1 MPFSQQMFQQKLLE
15 FIEVCNDGYAILTAD
30 DKILGCNQ
38 AFAGIFYQDQ
48 DKIQGLS
55 FEQLMRLSFSEGK
68 GVRFETETI
77 DEWLIE
83 VQQKRR
89 QNPFRLFEV
98 DLTDGRWFLL
108 SEQILP
114 SGEML
119 IQAKEMTKQK
129 VLEHQLYSKVATLSE
144 LALTDELTKVAN
156 RRCFV
161 DSVEAEL
168 VRCQRSEQPAAL
180 LLLDLDFFKS
190 VNDTYGHQAGDEVL
204 KATANRIKKALREYD
219 IFGRI
224 GGEEFAVFLSETD
237 PDTALQVADRIRGIL
252 ADCPIKAGIAELSVT
267 TSIGIALT
275 HGESNFEE
283 LYVQADSA
291 LYMAKRN
298 GRNRA
303 ELFALVAEDEKLDE
317 KKGQQF

>member
-1 MPFSQQMFQQKLLE
+1 MQGISF
-15 FIEVCNDGYAILTAD
+15 D
-30 DKILGCNQ
+30 D
-38 AFAGIFYQDQ
+38 
-48 DKIQGLS
+48 
-55 FEQLMRLSFSEGK
+55 LMRLAFFERK
-68 GVRFETETI
+68 GIRIEADDIEQ
-77 DEWLIE
+77 WLS
-83 VQQKRR
+83 QAHQLRR

-98 DLTDGRWFLL
+98 DLLDGRWFLF

-119 IQAKEMTKQK
+119 IQAKEITKQK
-129 VLEHQLYSKVATLSE
+129 VLEHQLHSKVATLSE

-168 VRCQRSEQPAAL
+168 ARCQRMDKPAAL

-237 PDTALQVADRIRGIL
+237 PATALHVAERIRVIL
-252 ADCPIKAGIAELSVT
+252 ADFPIKAGIAELCVT
-267 TSIGIALT
+267 TSIGVALT
-275 HGESNFEE
+275 HGESDFEE
-283 LYVQADSA
+283 LYLQADSA

-303 ELFALVAEDEKLDE
+303 ELFSLLSD
-317 KKGQQF
+317 

>member
-1 MPFSQQMFQQKLLE
+1 MPFSQQKFQQKLLE
-15 FIEVCNDGYAILTAD
+15 FIEVCNDGYAILNAND
-30 DKILGCNQ
+30 QMLGCNQ
-38 AFAGIFYQDQ
+38 AFCDIFYQDQ
-48 DKIQGLS
+48 RRMLGIS
-55 FEQLMRLSFSEGK
+55 FDDLMRLAFEERK
-68 GVRFETETI
+68 GIRIEADDIEQ
-77 DEWLIE
+77 WLT
-83 VQQKRR
+83 QAHQLRR

-98 DLTDGRWFLL
+98 DLLDGRWFLF

-119 IQAKEMTKQK
+119 IQAKEITKQK

-168 VRCQRSEQPAAL
+168 ARCQRNENPAAL

-204 KATANRIKKALREYD
+204 KATANRIKKVLREYD

-237 PDTALQVADRIRGIL
+237 PATALHVAQRVRVIL
-252 ADCPIKAGIAELSVT
+252 ADYPMKAGNAELCVT

-283 LYVQADSA
+283 LYLQADSA

-298 GRNRA
+298 GRNRV
-303 ELFALVAEDEKLDE
+303 ELFSLLSE
-317 KKGQQF
+317 

>member
-1 MPFSQQMFQQKLLE
+1 MPFSQLMFQQKLLE
-15 FIEVCNDGYAILTAD
+15 FIEVCNDGYAILSAD
-30 DKILGCNQ
+30 DKMLGCNQ
-38 AFAGIFYQDQ
+38 AFCDIFYQDQ
-48 DKIQGLS
+48 RTIQDIS
-55 FEQLMRLSFSEGK
+55 FDDLMRLSYREGK
-68 GVRFETETI
+68 GVRFEADSIE
-77 DEWLIE
+77 DWLAQA
-83 VQQKRR
+83 QQKRR

-98 DLTDGRWFLL
+98 DLTDGRWFLM

-119 IQAKEMTKQK
+119 IQAKEITKQK
-129 VLEHQLYSKVATLSE
+129 VLEHQLYSKVESLSE

-168 VRCQRSEQPAAL
+168 ARCQRTDKPAAL

-237 PDTALQVADRIRGIL
+237 PATALHVAERIRVIL
-252 ADCPIKAGIAELSVT
+252 ADYPIKAGIAELCVT

-283 LYVQADSA
+283 LYLQADSA

-303 ELFALVAEDEKLDE
+303 ELFALLAEE
-317 KKGQQF
+317 

>member
-1 MPFSQQMFQQKLLE
+1 MPFSLPLFQQKLLE
-15 FIEVCNDGYAILTAD
+15 FIEVCNDGYAILSAD
-30 DKILGCNQ
+30 DKMIGCNMAFCDIFHQDHRKILGT
-38 AFAGIFYQDQ
+38 
-48 DKIQGLS
+48 S
-55 FEQLMRLSFSEGK
+55 FDELIRVSFKQGK
-68 GVRFETETI
+68 GIHIETDNI
-77 DEWLIE
+77 DDWLA
-83 VQQKRR
+83 VAQQKRR

-98 DLTDGRWFLL
+98 DLLDGRWFLF
-108 SEQILP
+108 SEQVLP
-114 SGEML
+114 GGEML

-129 VLEHQLYSKVATLSE
+129 VLEYQLSSKVATLSE

-168 VRCQRSEQPAAL
+168 ARCQRNEQPAAL

-219 IFGRI
+219 MFGRI

-237 PDTALQVADRIRGIL
+237 PATALHVAERMRGIL
-252 ADCPIKAGIAELSVT
+252 ADHPIKAGVVELCVT

-275 HGESNFEE
+275 HGESSFEE
-283 LYVQADSA
+283 LYLQADSA

-303 ELFALVAEDEKLDE
+303 ELFELLTE
-317 KKGQQF
+317 

>member
-1 MPFSQQMFQQKLLE
+1 MPFSQSLFQQKLLE
-15 FIEVCNDGYAILTAD
+15 FIEVCNDGYAILSAD
-30 DKILGCNQ
+30 DKMLGCNQ

-48 DKIQGLS
+48 HKIQGLS
-55 FEQLMRLSFSEGK
+55 FDQLMRLSFSEGK
-68 GVRFETETI
+68 GIHFETETI
-77 DEWLIE
+77 DEWLVR

-89 QNPFRLFEV
+89 QNPFQLFEV
-98 DLTDGRWFLL
+98 NLTDGRWFLL
-108 SEQILP
+108 SEQVLP

-119 IQAKEMTKQK
+119 IQAKEITKQK
-129 VLEHQLYSKVATLSE
+129 VLEHQLHRKVETLSE

-156 RRCFV
+156 RRYFV

-168 VRCQRSEQPAAL
+168 ARCQRNDKPAAL

-190 VNDTYGHQAGDEVL
+190 VNDNYGHHAGDEVI

-219 IFGRI
+219 MFGRI
-224 GGEEFAVFLSETD
+224 GGEEFAVFLTDTD
-237 PDTALQVADRIRGIL
+237 PAMALHVAERIRVIL
-252 ADCPIKAGIAELSVT
+252 ADYPIKAGIAELCVT

-275 HGESNFEE
+275 HGESSFEE
-283 LYVQADSA
+283 LYLQADSA

-303 ELFALVAEDEKLDE
+303 ELFALLSE
-317 KKGQQF
+317 

>member
-1 MPFSQQMFQQKLLE
+1 MPFSLPLFQQKLLE
-15 FIEVCNDGYAILTAD
+15 FIEVCNDGYAILSAD
-30 DKILGCNQ
+30 DKMIGCNQ

-48 DKIQGLS
+48 HKIQGLS
-55 FEQLMRLSFSEGK
+55 FDQLMRLSFSEGK
-68 GVRFETETI
+68 GIHFETETF
-77 DEWLIE
+77 DEWLVR

-89 QNPFRLFEV
+89 QNPFQLFEV
-98 DLTDGRWFLL
+98 NLTDGRWFLF

-119 IQAKEMTKQK
+119 IQAKEITKQK
-129 VLEHQLYSKVATLSE
+129 VLEHQLHRKVETLSE

-156 RRCFV
+156 RRYFV

-168 VRCQRSEQPAAL
+168 ARCQRNDKPAAL

-190 VNDTYGHQAGDEVL
+190 VNDTYGHHAGDEVL

-219 IFGRI
+219 MFGRI
-224 GGEEFAVFLSETD
+224 GGEEFAVFLTETE
-237 PDTALQVADRIRGIL
+237 PATALHVAERIRVIL
-252 ADCPIKAGIAELSVT
+252 ADYPIKAGIAELCVT

-275 HGESNFEE
+275 HGESSFEE
-283 LYVQADSA
+283 LYLQADSA

-303 ELFALVAEDEKLDE
+303 ELFALLTD
-317 KKGQQF
+317 

>member
-1 MPFSQQMFQQKLLE
+1 MSLSQHKFQQKLLE
-15 FIEVCNDGYAILTAD
+15 FIDVCNDGYAILSAD
-30 DKILGCNQ
+30 DKMLGCNQ

-48 DKIQGLS
+48 RKIQGLS

-68 GVRFETETI
+68 GIRFETETI
-77 DEWLIE
+77 DEWLAQ

-89 QNPFRLFEV
+89 QNPFQLFEV
-98 DLTDGRWFLL
+98 NLTDDRWFLM

-114 SGEML
+114 TGEML
-119 IQAKEMTKQK
+119 IQAKEITKQK
-129 VLEHQLYSKVATLSE
+129 VLEHQLHSKVVTLSE

-168 VRCQRSEQPAAL
+168 ARCQRVDKPAAL

-224 GGEEFAVFLSETD
+224 GGEEFAVFLTETD
-237 PDTALQVADRIRGIL
+237 LATALHVAERIRGML
-252 ADCPIKAGIAELSVT
+252 ADFPVKAGRVELCVT

-275 HGESNFEE
+275 QGESNFEE
-283 LYVQADSA
+283 LYLQADSA

-303 ELFALVAEDEKLDE
+303 ELFRLLDE
-317 KKGQQF
+317 

>member
-1 MPFSQQMFQQKLLE
+1 M
-15 FIEVCNDGYAILTAD
+15 
-30 DKILGCNQ
+30 LG
-38 AFAGIFYQDQ
+38 I
-48 DKIQGLS
+48 S
-55 FEQLMRLSFSEGK
+55 FEALMRLSFSEGK
-68 GVRFETETI
+68 GIRFDADDIE
-77 DEWLIE
+77 DWLAQA
-83 VQQKRR
+83 QQRRR

-98 DLTDGRWFLL
+98 DLQDGRWFLF

-119 IQAKEMTKQK
+119 IQAKEITKQK
-129 VLEHQLYSKVATLSE
+129 VLEHQLHNKVATLSE

-168 VRCQRSEQPAAL
+168 ARCQRNENPAAL

-219 IFGRI
+219 TFGRI

-237 PDTALQVADRIRGIL
+237 PQTALQVAERVRFML
-252 ADCPIKAGIAELSVT
+252 ASFPIKAGSAELCVT

-275 HGESNFEE
+275 HGESSFEE
-283 LYVQADSA
+283 LYLQADSA

-298 GRNRA
+298 GRNRV
-303 ELFALVAEDEKLDE
+303 ELFALLHE
-317 KKGQQF
+317 

>member
-1 MPFSQQMFQQKLLE
+1 MPFSQQIFQQKLLE
-15 FIEVCNDGYAILTAD
+15 FIEVCSDGYAILTAD
-30 DKILGCNQ
+30 DKMLGCNQ
-38 AFAGIFYQDQ
+38 AFCDIFYQDQ
-48 DKIQGLS
+48 HKMLGIS
-55 FEQLMRLSFSEGK
+55 FEALMRLSFSEGK
-68 GVRFETETI
+68 GIRFDADDIE
-77 DEWLIE
+77 DWLAQA
-83 VQQKRR
+83 QQRRR

-98 DLTDGRWFLL
+98 DLQDGRWFLF

-119 IQAKEMTKQK
+119 IQAKEITKQK
-129 VLEHQLYSKVATLSE
+129 VLEHQLHNKVATLSE

-168 VRCQRSEQPAAL
+168 ARCQRNENPAAL

-219 IFGRI
+219 TFGRI

-237 PDTALQVADRIRGIL
+237 PQTALQVAERVRFML
-252 ADCPIKAGIAELSVT
+252 ANFPIKAGSAELCVT

-275 HGESNFEE
+275 HGESSFEE
-283 LYVQADSA
+283 LYLQADSA

-298 GRNRA
+298 GRNRV
-303 ELFALVAEDEKLDE
+303 ELFALLHE
-317 KKGQQF
+317 

>member
-1 MPFSQQMFQQKLLE
+1 MSFSQQMFQQKLLE

-30 DKILGCNQ
+30 DKMLGCNQ
-38 AFAGIFYQDQ
+38 AFCDIFYQDQ
-48 DKIQGLS
+48 RKMLGIS
-55 FEQLMRLSFSEGK
+55 FEALMRLSFSEGK
-68 GVRFETETI
+68 GIRI
-77 DEWLIE
+77 DADDIEEWLA
-83 VQQKRR
+83 QALQRRR

-98 DLTDGRWFLL
+98 DLLDGRWFLF
-108 SEQILP
+108 SEQVLP

-119 IQAKEMTKQK
+119 LQAKEITKQK
-129 VLEHQLYSKVATLSE
+129 VLEHQLHSKVATLSE

-168 VRCQRSEQPAAL
+168 ARCQRNENPAAL

-219 IFGRI
+219 TFGRI

-237 PDTALQVADRIRGIL
+237 PHTALQVAERIRFML
-252 ADCPIKAGIAELSVT
+252 ASFPIKAGIAELCVT

-275 HGESNFEE
+275 HGESSFEE
-283 LYVQADSA
+283 LYLQADSA

-298 GRNRA
+298 GRNRV
-303 ELFALVAEDEKLDE
+303 ELFALLHE
-317 KKGQQF
+317 

>member
-1 MPFSQQMFQQKLLE
+1 MLGISF
-15 FIEVCNDGYAILTAD
+15 D
-30 DKILGCNQ
+30 D
-38 AFAGIFYQDQ
+38 
-48 DKIQGLS
+48 
-55 FEQLMRLSFSEGK
+55 LMRLSFRKGK
-68 GVRFETETI
+68 GVRFDADSIE
-77 DEWLIE
+77 DWLA
-83 VQQKRR
+83 QAKQKRR

-98 DLTDGRWFLL
+98 DLTDGRWFLM

-119 IQAKEMTKQK
+119 IQAKEITKQK
-129 VLEHQLYSKVATLSE
+129 VLEHQLYSKVASLSE

-168 VRCQRSEQPAAL
+168 ARCQRTDKPAAL

-237 PDTALQVADRIRGIL
+237 PATALHVAERVRVIL
-252 ADCPIKAGIAELSVT
+252 ADYPIKAGIAELCVT

-283 LYVQADSA
+283 LYLQADSA

-303 ELFALVAEDEKLDE
+303 ELFALLSE
-317 KKGQQF
+317 

>member
-1 MPFSQQMFQQKLLE
+1 MPFSQSLFQQKLLE
-15 FIEVCNDGYAILTAD
+15 FIEVCNDGCAILSAD
-30 DKILGCNQ
+30 DKMLGCNQ

-48 DKIQGLS
+48 HKIQGLS
-55 FEQLMRLSFSEGK
+55 FDQLMRLSFSEGK
-68 GVRFETETI
+68 GIHFETETI
-77 DEWLIE
+77 DEWLVR

-89 QNPFRLFEV
+89 QNPFQLFEV
-98 DLTDGRWFLL
+98 NLTDGRWFLF
-108 SEQILP
+108 SEQVLP

-119 IQAKEMTKQK
+119 IQAKEITKQK
-129 VLEHQLYSKVATLSE
+129 VLEHQLHRKVETLSE

-168 VRCQRSEQPAAL
+168 ARCQRNEKPAAL

-190 VNDTYGHQAGDEVL
+190 VNDTYGHHAGDEVL

-219 IFGRI
+219 MFGRI
-224 GGEEFAVFLSETD
+224 GGEEFAVFLTETE
-237 PDTALQVADRIRGIL
+237 PATALHVAERIRVIL
-252 ADCPIKAGIAELSVT
+252 ADYPIKAGIAELCVT

-275 HGESNFEE
+275 HGESSFEE
-283 LYVQADSA
+283 LYLQADSA

-303 ELFALVAEDEKLDE
+303 ELFALLTE
-317 KKGQQF
+317 